1 MLLYLL
7 WILADRR
14 INDLSFCILVL
25 FGADL
30 QHLMPMHFWS
40 TGSRITQSTT
50 AMKCI
55 SLVKAMVVSPIL
67 VPYTNMSH
75 INL

>member
-1 MLLYLL
+1 MLLALL
-7 WILADRR
+7 WILAEKR
-14 INDLSFCILVL
+14 INNLSFCILVF

-30 QHLMPMHFWS
+30 QHLMPMYFWS

-67 VPYTNMSH
+67 VPYTYMSH